1 MIIIIIIIK
10 KNMRSEKPLLF
21 ACIHKT
27 FSETKKYMHVK
38 YRT

>member
-1 MIIIIIIIK
+1 MIIIIIVIK
-10 KNMRSEKPLLF
+10 DMRSEKPLLF
-21 ACIHKT
+21 ACIHKA